1 MPEDFAVTAAMR
13 QWHREHAPT
22 VDIAIET
29 ANFVDHWRA
38 ASGTKAI
45 KADWTA
51 AWRTWMRNAQKWKTE
66 RASNGHTNGHQTYR
80 DPEPA
85 AYYQGSL

>member
-1 MPEDFAVTAAMR
+1 MR
-13 QWHREHAPT
+13 AWYREHTPD

-38 ASGTKAI
+38 ATGAKAI
-45 KADWTA
+45 KADWIA

-66 RASNGHTNGHQTYR
+66 RAGNGNSRQNGHQPYR
-80 DPEPA
+80 DPADPA
-85 AYYQGSL
+85 AHYRGNL